1 MLLYNIPSASASSL
15 CPMVMMTLL
24 QLLVLAMDMA
34 QVITTIP
41 TKLTKVKTSF
51 DSQIINQ
58 PAVAATVPQS
68 LLDDLFSSPSNG
80 AAPLQPMTSVAVTT
94 APLPVP
100 VVGRGGPLNYASQLG
115 GAHQ

>member
-1 MLLYNIPSASASSL
+1 
-15 CPMVMMTLL
+15 MVMMTLL
-24 QLLVLAMDMA
+24 QLSVLAMDMA
-34 QVITTIP
+34 QVITILVQA

-100 VVGRGGPLNYASQLG
+100 VVGRGGLLNYASQLG
-115 GAHQ
+115 GVHQ